1 MAMGLSSTNRRYN
14 VKRFTAAINDGG
26 YISVE
31 ATWMELDE
39 DNNAIRVWN
48 EGDLVAYIDTSVIM
62 SAHISERKDIN
73 G

>member
-1 MAMGLSSTNRRYN
+1 M
-14 VKRFTAAINDGG
+14 KKFTATMNDGSF
-26 YISVE
+26 INVE

-48 EGDLVAYIDTSVIM
+48 EGDLVAYVDISVIM
-62 SAHISERKDIN
+62 SAHISEMGGPN

>member
-1 MAMGLSSTNRRYN
+1 M
-14 VKRFTAAINDGG
+14 KRFTAAINDGG

>member
-1 MAMGLSSTNRRYN
+1 
-14 VKRFTAAINDGG
+14 
-26 YISVE
+26 
-31 ATWMELDE
+31 
-39 DNNAIRVWN
+39 VWN

>member
-1 MAMGLSSTNRRYN
+1 M
-14 VKRFTAAINDGG
+14 KKFTATMNDGSF
-26 YISVE
+26 INVE

-39 DNNAIRVWN
+39 DSNAIRVWN

-62 SAHISERKDIN
+62 SAHISERKASD